1 MTYVNLVP
9 QRSDLAVWR
18 GDVAAFLVMFT
29 DAAGAAL
36 DVSGV
41 WEATFEQDGGEML
54 VDDTDAATGTLV
66 VRVVETDGLDPVC
79 SWVLRRTDLDVT
91 YLQGEVRI
99 SER

>member
-18 GDVAAFLVMFT
+18 GDVAAFIVSFT
-29 DAAGAAL
+29 DAAGLPL
-36 DVSGV
+36 DVSGE
-41 WEATFEQDGGEML
+41 WEASFVQGGEMI

-66 VRVVETDGLDPVC
+66 VRIVDTDALDPVC
-79 SWVLRRTDLDVT
+79 HWQLRRTDLDVT